1 MKHALFAGLV
11 FNERDQPAEVVYLGE
26 TPFYVILDDDFR
38 RHVEARAIDSQ
49 VMRWLRDRIMEHQE
63 IVTEQAMKMIGRDD
77 LFTKAMLDSS
87 LRNIDRQI
95 DQMIEI
101 GLPEAARAWL
111 GMMGF
116 RVVVDVHGQ
125 VVSVNLPAE
134 ASDEDDD

>member
-1 MKHALFAGLV
+1 M
-11 FNERDQPAEVVYLGE
+11 
-26 TPFYVILDDDFR
+26 
-38 RHVEARAIDSQ
+38 
-49 VMRWLRDRIMEHQE
+49 
-63 IVTEQAMKMIGRDD
+63 TEQAMKMIGRDD

-95 DQMIEI
+95 DQMIEV

-134 ASDEDDD
+134 AGDEDDD